1 MNYICHKCG
10 KGFKFKSKLDEH
22 NKRKKPCSTQQNVLK
37 NQQNVLKKQQ
47 NILDENQRN
56 IPDENQRNIPQEKQ
70 QNTCTDCGKVFQW
83 NWLLQ
88 RHKPSCRG
96 CNRLDCMYCG
106 KTFSTPKTR
115 WSHEKNRTVHCLT
128 KENEMLKDKF
138 KGTRDVRKG
147 TKDVKNEPPGTINII
162 NINNISNSIVSMTSY
177 KDETY
182 DKLDTELIMKAVE
195 GIHEE
200 DWSKRLFKITNE
212 YHKNIPNLKITN
224 LRGNAALEWD
234 DNIKKYI
241 SVPQKAAVEECFTKM
256 VPKIEQASQDI
267 RIKDDMRPTVYCITC
282 CIDGG
287 VDADEEEA
295 LKWKKKAIEHVKLGL
310 YQSGSQPESTSGAL
324 GVLK

>member
-1 MNYICHKCG
+1 MNYICHRCG
-10 KGFKFKSKLDEH
+10 KGFKFKSKLAEH
-22 NKRKKPCSTQQNVLK
+22 NKRKNPCSTQQNVPQNHQNVTQNTFS
-37 NQQNVLKKQQ
+37 NQQNVTQSIEESEHK
-47 NILDENQRN
+47 
-56 IPDENQRNIPQEKQ
+56 
-70 QNTCTDCGKVFQW
+70 NTCTDCGKGFQW

-88 RHKPSCRG
+88 RHKTSCKG
-96 CNRLDCMYCG
+96 HNSLDCRYCG
-106 KTFSTPKTR
+106 KTFSTPKAR
-115 WSHEKNRTVHCLT
+115 WKHEKNRTTNCLI
-128 KENEMLKDKF
+128 KENGTLKDKL
-138 KGTRDVRKG
+138 KED
-147 TKDVKNEPPGTINII
+147 KDVKNDPPGTINII

-241 SVPQKAAVEECFTKM
+241 SVPQKAAIEECFTKM
-256 VPKIEQASQDI
+256 VPKIELASQDI

-282 CIDGG
+282 CVDGG

-310 YQSGSQPESTSGAL
+310 YQSGSQPESTSGAF
-324 GVLK
+324 LK

>member
-1 MNYICHKCG
+1 MNYICHSCG
-10 KGFKFKSKLDEH
+10 KGFKFKSKLAEH
-22 NKRKKPCSTQQNVLK
+22 NKRKNPCSTQQNVPQ
-37 NQQNVLKKQQ
+37 NQNVTQ
-47 NILDENQRN
+47 ENQHN
-56 IPDENQRNIPQEKQ
+56 VPQEKQ
-70 QNTCTDCGKVFQW
+70 QNVEESQCKNTCTDCGKVFQW

-96 CNRLDCMYCG
+96 YNRLDCMYCG
-106 KTFSTPKTR
+106 KTFSTPKAR
-115 WSHEKNRTVHCLT
+115 WKHEKNRTVHCLT
-128 KENEMLKDKF
+128 KENETLKDKL
-138 KGTRDVRKG
+138 KETN
-147 TKDVKNEPPGTINII
+147 DVKNEPPGTINII

-182 DKLDTELIMKAVE
+182 DKLDTELIIKAVE

-234 DNIKKYI
+234 DKIKKYI
-241 SVPQKAAVEECFTKM
+241 SVPQKAAIEECFTKM

-282 CIDGG
+282 CVDGG

-310 YQSGSQPESTSGAL
+310 YQSGSQPESTSGAF
-324 GVLK
+324 LK